1 MNWRRSLH
9 NFVTKHMN
17 KLWIEI
23 ILEFLTACSTWPPA
37 ILLEAFTPWWQICE
51 LLDSII
57 SLLQF
62 TGLDRSDRSFQRQFP
77 EDPLSEL
84 SWNFRWTSKV
94 PIIHQKFRP
103 VLLLICIILRL
114 FWLEVILGWYDN
126 FLWPIWSIV
135 NVMWDY
141 NFTQRMC

>member
-1 MNWRRSLH
+1 MVKTQIIFQVIEVVLEILT
-9 NFVTKHMN
+9 VTLDVL
-17 KLWIEI
+17 KLWSLSEKQFHINLI
-23 ILEFLTACSTWPPA
+23 GPSFSSSN
-37 ILLEAFTPWWQICE
+37 LLWHWSGF
-51 LLDSII
+51 
-57 SLLQF
+57 
-62 TGLDRSDRSFQRQFP
+62 DRSDRSFQRQFP

-84 SWNFRWTSKV
+84 SWNFRWTSEV

-135 NVMWDY
+135 NIMWDY
-141 NFTQRMC
+141 NFTQRTC